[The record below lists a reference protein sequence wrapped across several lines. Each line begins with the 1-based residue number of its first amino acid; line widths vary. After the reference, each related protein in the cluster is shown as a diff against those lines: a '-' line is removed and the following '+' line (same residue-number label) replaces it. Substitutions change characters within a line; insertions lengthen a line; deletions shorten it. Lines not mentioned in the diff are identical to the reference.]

1 MASLQANGLNTVM
14 THTIQFVS
22 ISADDRARFIKWCAT
37 VCFHKWTVEEVGT
50 ETHFKFWD
58 RMDADRFVLC
68 HRDYL
73 EAL

>member
-1 MASLQANGLNTVM
+1 MPHVINF
-14 THTIQFVS
+14 IS
-22 ISADDRARFIKWCAT
+22 ISDNDLARFIKWCST
-37 VCFHKWTVEEVGT
+37 VCFNKWSVETVGT
-50 ETHFKFWD
+50 ETHFIFWD